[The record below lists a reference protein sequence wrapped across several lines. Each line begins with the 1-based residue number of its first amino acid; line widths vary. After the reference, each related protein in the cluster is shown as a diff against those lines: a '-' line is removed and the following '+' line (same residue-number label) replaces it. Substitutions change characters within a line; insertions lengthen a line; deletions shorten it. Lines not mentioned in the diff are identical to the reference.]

1 MEKCYIE
8 VSETSDAQEKTI
20 TDESDFSSKKVHDN
34 SEDDYNPNLIFKK
47 DLKKNNNLNKKDK
60 NPPVNNTNHKKSTIS
75 KVNSPLVSNPNSSL
89 QSTNIKLRGEKI
101 VLEEENA
108 LLKLEKEKIVSI
120 KDSQTASLNEKIM
133 KLEIERDKF
142 NEICE
147 FSKRRLEEYTPKV
160 YKYDEVYEKYT
171 KLLTQHEL
179 TTQKETTMT
188 TLLQSLK
195 KEKEETFSK
204 YEILRIEN
212 EALRNDKFYLSKESM
227 SNNEKLL
234 SAQDK
239 IKLLEEDIREIR
251 KINQKYLDKLT
262 EKNLNIETSFEE
274 RLRKESDEMKK
285 RYDNDK
291 ENLKKLFEEL
301 AEKRCAYLSE
311 EKEEYKFKTVKLESL
326 LKDKQESLDFLN
338 TEIRILSKKYDEES
352 AFLRIQLRIKS
363 EEMERLTNLYEENNN
378 LIKVI
383 KLENESLKDKND
395 LIRSEIIRKEA
406 DFKTEMAELK
416 SQMTTQKE
424 KLKSYDVIEDELD
437 KVILDSAVLMNEDN
451 EVTSIIKDIPTS
463 SKRRISQCL
472 VLANKLK
479 IAMIEM
485 EKIKD
490 ANKRLQDT
498 VSIITEER
506 ELLKNVSEKMK
517 QP

>member
-1 MEKCYIE
+1 M
-8 VSETSDAQEKTI
+8 
-20 TDESDFSSKKVHDN
+20 
-34 SEDDYNPNLIFKK
+34 
-47 DLKKNNNLNKKDK
+47 
-60 NPPVNNTNHKKSTIS
+60 
-75 KVNSPLVSNPNSSL
+75 
-89 QSTNIKLRGEKI
+89 
-101 VLEEENA
+101 
-108 LLKLEKEKIVSI
+108 
-120 KDSQTASLNEKIM
+120 
-133 KLEIERDKF
+133 
-142 NEICE
+142 
-147 FSKRRLEEYTPKV
+147 
-160 YKYDEVYEKYT
+160 
-171 KLLTQHEL
+171 
-179 TTQKETTMT
+179 
-188 TLLQSLK
+188 
-195 KEKEETFSK
+195 
-204 YEILRIEN
+204 
-212 EALRNDKFYLSKESM
+212 
-227 SNNEKLL
+227 
-234 SAQDK
+234 
-239 IKLLEEDIREIR
+239 DI
-251 KINQKYLDKLT
+251 
-262 EKNLNIETSFEE
+262 
-274 RLRKESDEMKK
+274 
-285 RYDNDK
+285 
-291 ENLKKLFEEL
+291 
-301 AEKRCAYLSE
+301 
-311 EKEEYKFKTVKLESL
+311 
-326 LKDKQESLDFLN
+326 
-338 TEIRILSKKYDEES
+338 
-352 AFLRIQLRIKS
+352 
-363 EEMERLTNLYEENNN
+363 LTNLYEYNNN